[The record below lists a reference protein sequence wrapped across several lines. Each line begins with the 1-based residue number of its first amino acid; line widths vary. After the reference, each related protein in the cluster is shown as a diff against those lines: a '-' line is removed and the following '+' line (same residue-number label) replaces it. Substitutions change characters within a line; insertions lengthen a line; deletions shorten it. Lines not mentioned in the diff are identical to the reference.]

1 MAAGAVL
8 AIVALIVVVLL
19 LLLVAAMW
27 LVPATLRDETETEGE
42 EADHADDGSRAGGA

>member
-1 MAAGAVL
+1 MAAEVVL

-27 LVPATLRDETETEGE
+27 LVPATLRDETEDE
-42 EADHADDGSRAGGA
+42 EAEGADDGPQAGGA